1 MMTCIYSFFS
11 SFTLITYFTSVG
23 IENTRFKNLNY
34 NYFILLDLD
43 LKTLGLGYGF
53 RLLFILLDLGLKIL
67 GYKLG
72 LQLLDFTGCEPN
84 KTWTVI

>member
-1 MMTCIYSFFS
+1 M
-11 SFTLITYFTSVG
+11 
-23 IENTRFKNLNY
+23 
-34 NYFILLDLD
+34 D
-43 LKTLGLGYGF
+43 
-53 RLLFILLDLGLKIL
+53 LFILLDLGLKIL